1 MAPELPIYLD
11 YHATTPVD
19 PRVLSAMLPYFT
31 KEFGNASSSD
41 HIYGARAAEAV
52 EKARTQVARLLH
64 AKPGE
69 IIFTGGATESNNL
82 ALVGVME
89 RLSAEGSHLIT
100 CATEHK
106 AVLETAR
113 RLEKKKLVTFL
124 PVDRYGRVDPAE
136 VDAAITEDTVLIS
149 IMAANNEIGTIAPI
163 KKIGAIARERGVLFH
178 TDAAQ
183 AAGHISLNAEAM
195 KLDFASISGHKIYGP
210 KGVGA
215 LYIKGFTPAS
225 KISPMMCGGGQE
237 RGLRPGT
244 LNVPGIVGLGEA
256 LELAQR
262 EMTEE
267 NRRYRKWTSGMLDSF
282 KEFYETVSL
291 NGHPTERLAHNLNV
305 CFPGVE
311 SKALIHVVRNHLS
324 VSAGSACDYCEY

>member
-1 MAPELPIYLD
+1 
-11 YHATTPVD
+11 
-19 PRVLSAMLPYFT
+19 MLPYFT

-89 RLSAEGSHLIT
+89 RLSAEGDHLIT

-113 RLEKKKLVTFL
+113 RLEKKKKLVTFL

-163 KKIGAIARERGVLFH
+163 KKSGRLLENAAYSSILMLRKPPDIFH
-178 TDAAQ
+178 
-183 AAGHISLNAEAM
+183 
-195 KLDFASISGHKIYGP
+195 
-210 KGVGA
+210 
-215 LYIKGFTPAS
+215 
-225 KISPMMCGGGQE
+225 
-237 RGLRPGT
+237 
-244 LNVPGIVGLGEA
+244 
-256 LELAQR
+256 
-262 EMTEE
+262 
-267 NRRYRKWTSGMLDSF
+267 
-282 KEFYETVSL
+282 
-291 NGHPTERLAHNLNV
+291 
-305 CFPGVE
+305 
-311 SKALIHVVRNHLS
+311 
-324 VSAGSACDYCEY
+324 